1 MSKLTP
7 KLVKA
12 LSEPGSYQDGRG
24 LQLRISAQL
33 RKSWIYRY
41 MINGRRHDLSVGSY
55 PAVSLRDARLAA
67 DKYRLEISRGIN
79 PVLERRKERE
89 GRSSQ
94 KLEAKTF
101 QTEAARYIRTHSP
114 SWSTKH
120 SQQWQNSLAKHVF
133 PIIGSMPLAQ
143 IDTDDVLE
151 VLEPIWSVI
160 PVTASR
166 LRNRIELV
174 LDAAKARKLRE
185 GENPARWRGHLDKL
199 LPRQGSRVKPFASLS
214 AEDTARLMHRLDS
227 LEGAAA
233 RATELMILTAT
244 RNSETCGA
252 RWSELDLEQK
262 LWTIPGERMKTGKT
276 HRIPLTE
283 AMIEVISQQ
292 KGQHPEWVFPN
303 SRRTGCIP
311 GNAIGRVLDTLKV
324 HMAVPH
330 GFRATFRTWAAETTS
345 YPREVCEM
353 ALAHTLGS
361 KVEAAYNRGDLLEKR
376 RGLMQEWSGF
386 LCKGHST
393 SLLLTLT

>member
-1 MSKLTP
+1 
-7 KLVKA
+7 
-12 LSEPGSYQDGRG
+12 
-24 LQLRISAQL
+24 
-33 RKSWIYRY
+33 
-41 MINGRRHDLSVGSY
+41 
-55 PAVSLRDARLAA
+55 
-67 DKYRLEISRGIN
+67 
-79 PVLERRKERE
+79 
-89 GRSSQ
+89 
-94 KLEAKTF
+94 
-101 QTEAARYIRTHSP
+101 
-114 SWSTKH
+114 
-120 SQQWQNSLAKHVF
+120 
-133 PIIGSMPLAQ
+133 
-143 IDTDDVLE
+143 
-151 VLEPIWSVI
+151 
-160 PVTASR
+160 
-166 LRNRIELV
+166 
-174 LDAAKARKLRE
+174 
-185 GENPARWRGHLDKL
+185 
-199 LPRQGSRVKPFASLS
+199 
-214 AEDTARLMHRLDS
+214 MHRLDS

-252 RWSELDLEQK
+252 RWAELDLEQK

-330 GFRATFRTWAAETTS
+330 GFRATFRTWAAETTN

-376 RGLMQEWSGF
+376 KGLCRSGAVF
-386 LCKGHST
+386 LIPATAVSMSRTGT
-393 SLLLTLT
+393 IPR

>member
-12 LSEPGSYQDGRG
+12 ISEPGSYQDGRG
-24 LQLRISAQL
+24 LQLRVSAQL
-33 RKSWIYRY
+33 RKSWVFRY

-55 PAVSLRDARLAA
+55 PTVSLREARLAA

-79 PVLERRKERE
+79 PVLERRSARE
-89 GRSSQ
+89 GRTAQ
-94 KLEAKTF
+94 ELEAQTF

-114 SWSTKH
+114 SWSAKH
-120 SQQWQNSLAKHVF
+120 SQQWQSSLAKHVF
-133 PIIGSMPLAQ
+133 PVIGSIPLAQ

-214 AEDTARLMHRLDS
+214 AEDTARLMYRLDS

-283 AMIEVISQQ
+283 TMIEVINQQ
-292 KGQHPEWVFPN
+292 IGQHPEWV
-303 SRRTGCIP
+303 S
-311 GNAIGRVLDTLKV
+311 
-324 HMAVPH
+324 
-330 GFRATFRTWAAETTS
+330 
-345 YPREVCEM
+345 
-353 ALAHTLGS
+353 
-361 KVEAAYNRGDLLEKR
+361 
-376 RGLMQEWSGF
+376 
-386 LCKGHST
+386 
-393 SLLLTLT
+393 

>member
-7 KLVKA
+7 KFVKA
-12 LSEPGSYQDGRG
+12 LSEPGSYGDGRG
-24 LQLRISAQL
+24 LLLRVSAQL
-33 RKSWIYRY
+33 RKSWVFRY
-41 MINGRRHDLSVGSY
+41 MINGRRHDLSLGSY
-55 PAVSLRDARLAA
+55 PSVSLREARLAA
-67 DKYRLEISRGIN
+67 DRYRLEISRGIN
-79 PVLERRKERE
+79 PVEERRKARA
-89 GRSSQ
+89 GAASDKAQAHTFRS
-94 KLEAKTF
+94 
-101 QTEAARYIRTHSP
+101 EAARYIRTHSP
-114 SWSTKH
+114 SWSAKH

-133 PIIGSMPLAQ
+133 PVIGSMPLAEV
-143 IDTDDVLE
+143 DTDDVLE

-199 LPRQGSRVKPFASLS
+199 LPKQGSSVKPFASLS
-214 AEDTARLMHRLDS
+214 AEETARLMRRLDS

-252 RWSELDLEQK
+252 RWSELDFEQK
-262 LWTIPGERMKTGKT
+262 LWTIPSERMKTGKT

-283 AMIEVISQQ
+283 AMLEVINQQ
-292 KGQHPEWVFPN
+292 AGKHPEWVFPN

-311 GNAIGRVLDTLKV
+311 GNAIGRVLDTLNI

-330 GFRATFRTWAAETTS
+330 GFRATFRTWAAETTN

-376 RGLMQEWSGF
+376 RGLMQEWNGF
-386 LCKGHST
+386 VYIHCSYPI
-393 SLLLTLT
+393 LLD